1 MNKAQLVREAARK
14 AGVSQKVTRQVL
26 AAVTETVKGALHRGD
41 KVLLIKFG
49 TWSVARR
56 QERTGRHPRTGE
68 PLTVP
73 AHKVPVFRA
82 GKSLKET
89 V

>member
-1 MNKAQLVREAARK
+1 MNKTQLVREAAKR
-14 AGVSQKVTRQVL
+14 AGVTQKVTRQVL
-26 AAVTETVKGALHRGD
+26 AAVTDTVQGALHRGD
-41 KVLLIKFG
+41 KVLLIRFG
-49 TWSVARR
+49 TWTVARR

-73 AHKVPVFRA
+73 AHKVPVFRP